1 MKRDVNEKYYLNDR
15 YRIADLLNG
24 YFFHGIQ
31 YIAPEDVKE
40 AGTQLVYVAENHS
53 SDSAKDDMTVLRD
66 HDLLHKIIH
75 GANYFIFSL
84 EDQNYLDPS
93 MVLRSLEY
101 TVGEYVRQRHEIQ
114 KMHDRKKDL
123 KGDEYLSRFS
133 VQDFLK
139 PVAVVVIFFGDGEWK
154 GASTLHE
161 LLDWTDIPEEWKE
174 LFLDYR
180 MHLIEVQKIEDLEL
194 FHSDLK
200 LLFGFLESKN
210 NKEKLKGFLNENHDE
225 LLEVPQDLFMVMA
238 SLSNTRQLRELQKE
252 QKSQEKGWKVNMCK
266 AIDDMLE
273 DSRNDGLRIGIEKG
287 RKEGKMEGEE
297 RINKLNFLLITENRL
312 DDLKR
317 AVQDKEFQN
326 MLLKTYAI

>member
-1 MKRDVNEKYYLNDR
+1 
-15 YRIADLLNG
+15 
-24 YFFHGIQ
+24 
-31 YIAPEDVKE
+31 
-40 AGTQLVYVAENHS
+40 
-53 SDSAKDDMTVLRD
+53 
-66 HDLLHKIIH
+66 
-75 GANYFIFSL
+75 
-84 EDQNYLDPS
+84 

-194 FHSDLK
+194 FHSDVK

-287 RKEGKMEGEE
+287 EE
-297 RINKLNFLLITENRL
+297 RINKLKFFLITENRL

>member
-1 MKRDVNEKYYLNDR
+1 
-15 YRIADLLNG
+15 
-24 YFFHGIQ
+24 
-31 YIAPEDVKE
+31 
-40 AGTQLVYVAENHS
+40 
-53 SDSAKDDMTVLRD
+53 MTIIRE
-66 HDLLHKIIH
+66 HDLLHKIIY

-93 MVLRSLEY
+93 MVLRSSEY
-101 TVGEYVRQRHEIQ
+101 TVGEYVKQRHEIQ

-123 KGDEYLSRFS
+123 KGDEYLSHFS
-133 VQDFLK
+133 VEDLLK

-180 MHLIEVQKIEDLEL
+180 MHLIEVQKIENLEF

-200 LLFGFLESKN
+200 LLFGFLQSKN
-210 NKEKLKGFLNENHDE
+210 NKK
-225 LLEVPQDLFMVMA
+225 
-238 SLSNTRQLRELQKE
+238 
-252 QKSQEKGWKVNMCK
+252 
-266 AIDDMLE
+266 
-273 DSRNDGLRIGIEKG
+273 
-287 RKEGKMEGEE
+287 
-297 RINKLNFLLITENRL
+297 KLNFFLISENRL

>member
-1 MKRDVNEKYYLNDR
+1 MKQDVNEKYYLNDR

-31 YIAPEDVKE
+31 CIAPEDVKE
-40 AGTQLVYVAENHS
+40 AGTQLVYVSENHS
-53 SDSAKDDMTVLRD
+53 SDSAKDDMTVLRE

-75 GANYFIFSL
+75 GANYLIFSL

-133 VQDFLK
+133 VQDLLK
-139 PVAVVVIFFGDGEWK
+139 PVAVVVIFFGDEEWK
-154 GASTLHE
+154 GARTLHE
-161 LLDWTDIPEEWKE
+161 LLDWTDISEEWKE
-174 LFLDYR
+174 LFMDYR
-180 MHLIEVQKIEDLEL
+180 MHLIEVQKIENLEL

-200 LLFGFLESKN
+200 LLFGFLQSKN
-210 NKEKLKGFLNENHDE
+210 DKEKLKGFLAENHDE
-225 LLEVPQDLFMVMA
+225 LSEVPQDLFMVMT
-238 SLSNTRQLRELQKE
+238 SMSNIWQLRELQKE

-266 AIDDMLE
+266 AFDEMLE

-297 RINKLNFLLITENRL
+297 RINKLNLLLITENRL

>member
-1 MKRDVNEKYYLNDR
+1 MKQDVNEKYYLNDR

-31 YIAPEDVKE
+31 CIAPEDVKE
-40 AGTQLVYVAENHS
+40 AGTQLVYVSEIHS
-53 SDSAKDDMTVLRD
+53 SDSAKDDMTVLRG

-101 TVGEYVRQRHEIQ
+101 TVGEYVKQRHEIQ

-133 VQDFLK
+133 VEDLLK

-154 GASTLHE
+154 GARTLHE
-161 LLDWTDIPEEWKE
+161 LLEWTDIPEEWKE

-180 MHLIEVQKIEDLEL
+180 MHLIEVQKIENLEL

-200 LLFGFLESKN
+200 LLFGFLQSKN
-210 NKEKLKGFLNENHDE
+210 DKEKLKEFLAENHDE
-225 LLEVPQDLFMVMA
+225 LSEVPQDLFMVMT
-238 SLSNTRQLRELQKE
+238 SMSNIWQLRELQKE

-266 AIDDMLE
+266 AFDEMLE
-273 DSRNDGLRIGIEKG
+273 DSRNDGLRIGIEKGREEGREEG

-312 DDLKR
+312 D
-317 AVQDKEFQN
+317 
-326 MLLKTYAI
+326 T

>member
-180 MHLIEVQKIEDLEL
+180 MHLIEVQKIEDL
-194 FHSDLK
+194 
-200 LLFGFLESKN
+200 
-210 NKEKLKGFLNENHDE
+210 
-225 LLEVPQDLFMVMA
+225 
-238 SLSNTRQLRELQKE
+238 
-252 QKSQEKGWKVNMCK
+252 
-266 AIDDMLE
+266 
-273 DSRNDGLRIGIEKG
+273 
-287 RKEGKMEGEE
+287 
-297 RINKLNFLLITENRL
+297 
-312 DDLKR
+312 
-317 AVQDKEFQN
+317 
-326 MLLKTYAI
+326 

>member
-1 MKRDVNEKYYLNDR
+1 MKQDVNEKYYLN
-15 YRIADLLNG
+15 
-24 YFFHGIQ
+24 
-31 YIAPEDVKE
+31 
-40 AGTQLVYVAENHS
+40 
-53 SDSAKDDMTVLRD
+53 
-66 HDLLHKIIH
+66 
-75 GANYFIFSL
+75 
-84 EDQNYLDPS
+84 
-93 MVLRSLEY
+93 
-101 TVGEYVRQRHEIQ
+101 
-114 KMHDRKKDL
+114 DRKKDL

-133 VQDFLK
+133 VEDLLK

-154 GASTLHE
+154 GARTLHE

-180 MHLIEVQKIEDLEL
+180 MHLIEVQKIENLEL

-200 LLFGFLESKN
+200 LLFGFLQSKN
-210 NKEKLKGFLNENHDE
+210 DKEKLKGFLNENHDE
-225 LLEVPQDLFMVMA
+225 LSEVPQDLFMVMT
-238 SLSNTRQLRELQKE
+238 SMSNIWQLRELQKE

-266 AIDDMLE
+266 AFDEMLE

-312 DDLKR
+312 EDLKR

>member
-123 KGDEYLSRFS
+123 KGDEYLSRLYFVKCFS
-133 VQDFLK
+133 
-139 PVAVVVIFFGDGEWK
+139 
-154 GASTLHE
+154 
-161 LLDWTDIPEEWKE
+161 
-174 LFLDYR
+174 
-180 MHLIEVQKIEDLEL
+180 
-194 FHSDLK
+194 
-200 LLFGFLESKN
+200 
-210 NKEKLKGFLNENHDE
+210 
-225 LLEVPQDLFMVMA
+225 
-238 SLSNTRQLRELQKE
+238 
-252 QKSQEKGWKVNMCK
+252 QKSERKIPNFRNG
-266 AIDDMLE
+266 IFPYI
-273 DSRNDGLRIGIEKG
+273 SRKHFHMIV
-287 RKEGKMEGEE
+287 
-297 RINKLNFLLITENRL
+297 
-312 DDLKR
+312 
-317 AVQDKEFQN
+317 VQSV
-326 MLLKTYAI
+326 A

>member
-287 RKEGKMEGEE
+287 EE
-297 RINKLNFLLITENRL
+297 RINKLKFFLITENRL

-326 MLLKTYAI
+326 MLLKTYTI